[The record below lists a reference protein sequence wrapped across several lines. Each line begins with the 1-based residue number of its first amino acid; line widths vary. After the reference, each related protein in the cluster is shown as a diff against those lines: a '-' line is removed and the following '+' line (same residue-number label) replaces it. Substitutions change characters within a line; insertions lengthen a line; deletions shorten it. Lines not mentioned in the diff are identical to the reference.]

1 MKIEEHGK
9 MSLNQTLPLI
19 TELAIL
25 ILFDCLRKII
35 NPHQSLARKTALVLS
50 EIFVQG
56 FLKLHL

>member
-1 MKIEEHGK
+1 

-35 NPHQSLARKTALVLS
+35 NPRQSLARKTALVLS